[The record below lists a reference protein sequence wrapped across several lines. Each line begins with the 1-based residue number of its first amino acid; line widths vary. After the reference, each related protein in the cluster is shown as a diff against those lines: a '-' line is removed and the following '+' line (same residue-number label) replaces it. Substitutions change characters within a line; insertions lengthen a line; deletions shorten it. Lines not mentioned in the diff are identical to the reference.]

1 MRHQPEQGADSPAAL
16 IYHRFR
22 VHVEEELGGRWW
34 IEVPQAMGPN
44 DAKRQAIEKA
54 IDMGFWDVT
63 ALEVKRA
70 A

>member
-1 MRHQPEQGADSPAAL
+1 
-16 IYHRFR
+16 
-22 VHVEEELGGRWW
+22 VHVEEEVGARWW
-34 IEVPQAMGPN
+34 IEVPAAMGPN
-44 DAKRQAIEKA
+44 DARRQAIEKA